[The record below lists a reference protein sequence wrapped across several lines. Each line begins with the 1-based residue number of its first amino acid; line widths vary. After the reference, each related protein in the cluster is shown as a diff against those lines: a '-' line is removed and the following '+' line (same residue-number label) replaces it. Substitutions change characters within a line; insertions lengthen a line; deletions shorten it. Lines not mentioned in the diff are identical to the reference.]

1 MERNALAQTVADN
14 IESVMKAKGLNPSS
28 LAREAGMNPT
38 GVYDILKAKSQNP
51 RLDTLGKLA
60 DALKVPLASF
70 FEEREEGDVRTELHE
85 VYVQLPPE
93 ERRRLLLTARA
104 WIAPPAAS
112 EPS

>member
-1 MERNALAQTVADN
+1 MERNALAQTVAGN
-14 IESVMKAKGLNPSS
+14 IESAMKAKGLNASS

-60 DALKVPLASF
+60 EALNLPLAAL
-70 FEEREEGDVRTELHE
+70 FEAPEEGEVRAELNE

-93 ERRRLLLTARA
+93 ERRRLLLTAKA
-104 WIAPPAAS
+104 WMRSPDAS
-112 EPS
+112 